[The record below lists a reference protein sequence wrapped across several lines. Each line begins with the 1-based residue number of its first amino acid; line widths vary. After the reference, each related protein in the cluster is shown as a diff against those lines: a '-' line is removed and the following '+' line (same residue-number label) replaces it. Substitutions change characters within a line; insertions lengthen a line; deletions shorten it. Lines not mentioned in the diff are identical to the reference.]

1 MPEDSLPRQPKTGTG
16 GRRSAAKLT
25 SSSTKNR
32 YRRTPFRRKVDILV
46 NPPLTI
52 YFCYQKV
59 SGNKNAWVAEFRF
72 GKCRQAYF
80 FQRTAFFLAN
90 RNLPTHYP
98 TSTFVKWVFL
108 CFISLPFCM
117 R

>member
-16 GRRSAAKLT
+16 GRRSAEKLT

-72 GKCRQAYF
+72 GKRKWIAELRF
-80 FQRTAFFLAN
+80 GKR
-90 RNLPTHYP
+90 
-98 TSTFVKWVFL
+98 KWVAETFL
-108 CFISLPFCM
+108 KDCKGLRHYWQIGICQPIIQLLPL
-117 R
+117 